1 MFNKQDNKQG
11 NNFKCSLKNLKKA
24 RAIWETVTLCSFA
37 DSVGLALEA
46 PKKNIFWSSIEE
58 RNQSQSHAT
67 IKQSSIHSLDHWIK
81 W

>member
-1 MFNKQDNKQG
+1 MQFEKFKKDKG
-11 NNFKCSLKNLKKA
+11 NLGNC
-24 RAIWETVTLCSFA
+24 TLCSFA

-46 PKKNIFWSSIEE
+46 PKKNIFWLSIEE